1 MQQQI
6 QTVVV
11 GPSCQRKQDKIYL
24 WRGCASTSCWHFTNS
39 DNYVTCTSLI
49 TQTLVDLYFYQ
60 PRNPTSESTVR
71 QMGGQHRHLI
81 HNTQSIN
88 TQTKCPSTSTNRGT
102 ALPNNKL
109 CILKLWTIIKK
120 YSIEALYIREN
131 RPLTVN
137 RFLKESYR
145 LKAAAHSYR

>member
-24 WRGCASTSCWHFTNS
+24 WRGCAPTSCWHFTNS
-39 DNYVTCTSLI
+39 DNYITCTSLI
-49 TQTLVDLYFYQ
+49 TQTLVDLYFNQ

-71 QMGGQHRHLI
+71 HMGGQHRHLI

-88 TQTKCPSTSTNRGT
+88 TQTKRPSTSTNQVLSYPT
-102 ALPNNKL
+102 TNCAFWNFEQS
-109 CILKLWTIIKK
+109 LKN
-120 YSIEALYIREN
+120 SVEAPYIREIC
-131 RPLTVN
+131 PLTVN
-137 RFLKESYR
+137 RFLKESYI
-145 LKAAAHSYR
+145 LNAAAHSLR